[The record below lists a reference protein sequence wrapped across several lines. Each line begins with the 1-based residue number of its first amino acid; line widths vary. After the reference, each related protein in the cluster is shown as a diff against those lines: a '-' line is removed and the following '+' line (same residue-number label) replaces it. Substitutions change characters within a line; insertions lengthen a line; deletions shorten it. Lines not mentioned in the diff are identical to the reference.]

1 MRRTRHQPGEYNNIT
16 LLQKLIFEFQAQTG
30 VGQWLVILKSEY
42 LDFDLRSTNSIKNLT
57 FCNHPNLDPELR
69 PSSCGW
75 VLTHACSCAHTHVFV
90 HICAFAHMLCFMR
103 SDTYMLESMHICML
117 VHLKCAVSG
126 AFMHLYFYVLC
137 AVCNCPVPQN
147 QGEMKPK
154 YCILNYHLH
163 IAYIA

>member
-1 MRRTRHQPGEYNNIT
+1 MFKSAVEKWQKILQSNERHLVSLASNG
-16 LLQKLIFEFQAQTG
+16 AQ
-30 VGQWLVILKSEY
+30 
-42 LDFDLRSTNSIKNLT
+42 
-57 FCNHPNLDPELR
+57 
-69 PSSCGW
+69 
-75 VLTHACSCAHTHVFV
+75 HVFV